1 MLLRF
6 EIHSALELSRKALLC
21 CRLAASR
28 LHEAARWQS
37 SLTLR
42 IFASSK
48 VKFSSFSIDTTTY
61 QMNYVTPSIVDL
73 FALISNR
80 LRDCL
85 HDTEMRLVP
94 ELSSHSI
101 HIDRHIDR
109 LSLRRSRSRTF
120 AKTSNEKGVYCV
132 MPFTVLKRFKPY
144 FFLKQEIIMRL
155 FLLEITAFS
164 AMLGYFQILAR
175 ILDFK
180 HSSNKLADKKREKC

>member
-1 MLLRF
+1 MIHRF
-6 EIHSALELSRKALLC
+6 EIHSALELSRAALLC

-42 IFASSK
+42 IFVSSK

-101 HIDRHIDR
+101 HIDR

-120 AKTSNEKGVYCV
+120 AKTSNEKGVYALCR
-132 MPFTVLKRFKPY
+132 LQCWRGLSHIISWNKR
-144 FFLKQEIIMRL
+144 
-155 FLLEITAFS
+155 S
-164 AMLGYFQILAR
+164 
-175 ILDFK
+175 
-180 HSSNKLADKKREKC
+180 